1 MAPSS
6 CVLFHGGT
14 LLEDAVDRLMT
25 LSSCIINCMQH
36 ACALELLFFIQ
47 KARLPVF
54 GDGGRMEYQVKYM
67 APSLTE
73 IGGDNMHVY
82 MHSFIIHEAPS

>member
-47 KARLPVF
+47 RHACLYL
-54 GDGGRMEYQVKYM
+54 GMEGGWSTR
-67 APSLTE
+67 
-73 IGGDNMHVY
+73 
-82 MHSFIIHEAPS
+82 

>member
-1 MAPSS
+1 MRVRTT
-6 CVLFHGGT
+6 VLH
-14 LLEDAVDRLMT
+14 
-25 LSSCIINCMQH
+25 S
-36 ACALELLFFIQ
+36 